1 MTLAAALALLLAA
14 PGSRCVEIAALS
26 DLHGHVEAL
35 PAVGTYLKELR
46 RAGPTV
52 LLDAGDSLQGTI
64 EASLSR
70 GAAVVAGYGAL
81 RLDASAVGNHD
92 FDYGQE
98 VLRQRMAE
106 AGYPYLSANVR
117 MESTGKRPAWPNLR
131 ARRMLYP
138 AEGPV
143 VGVFGLSGQ
152 DTPYT
157 TMPRNVSGL
166 AFENA
171 AREAVEQAAALRSE
185 GADLV
190 VALVHIGGHCAD
202 LSAPEDLS
210 SCDRESELFRLVEA
224 LPPGAVDAVVAGH
237 THALV
242 NHRVNGIPVLQAGAR
257 AEVLGRLTVCSGAAP
272 RFHEFLP
279 LRGQGAP
286 APDPAV
292 AAAVAPFLS
301 AAKADRERP
310 LGVELRAPLTR
321 DRARLSTFGAAVASS
336 LRTALGADFGLTN
349 AGALRI
355 DLRAG
360 PLTQGQLYEA
370 LPFDDDLEIFRI
382 KGREVEAL
390 FQVLTRSG
398 KGFPQASGLRYGPEG
413 VRTCNGDPLDP
424 ARTYTVATNEFL
436 AEGGDG
442 VRPVVARFAPGS
454 IERHDEMDVRGAFVR
469 WLRATP
475 PDRLTRVCP

>member
-1 MTLAAALALLLAA
+1 MTLAAALALLLAT

-26 DLHGHVEAL
+26 DLHGHIEAL
-35 PAVGTYLKELR
+35 PAVGAHLKELR
-46 RAGPTV
+46 RTGPTL

-64 EASLSR
+64 EANLSR

-92 FDYGQE
+92 FDYGQD

-106 AGYPYLSANVR
+106 AGYPFLSANVR

-143 VGVFGLSGQ
+143 VGVFGLSGE

-166 AFENA
+166 SFENA
-171 AREAVEQAAALRSE
+171 AREAAEQAAALRAE
-185 GADLV
+185 GAELV

-202 LSAPEDLS
+202 LSAPDDLS
-210 SCDRESELFRLVEA
+210 SCDRESDLFRLVDSFPA
-224 LPPGAVDAVVAGH
+224 DSVDAVVAGH

-242 NHRVNGIPVLQAGAR
+242 NHRVNGVPVLQAGAR
-257 AEVLGRLTVCSGAAP
+257 AEVLGHLTVCAGGPP
-272 RFHEFLP
+272 RFHRFLP
-279 LRGQGAP
+279 VRGPGAP
-286 APDPAV
+286 APDRAV
-292 AAAVAPFLS
+292 AAAVAPFLE
-301 AAKADRERP
+301 AARAERERP
-310 LGVELRAPLTR
+310 LGVQLRAPLTR
-321 DRARLSTFGAAVASS
+321 NRSALSSFGAAAAPS
-336 LRTALGADFGLTN
+336 LRAALGTDFGLAN
-349 AGALRI
+349 AGALRV

-370 LPFDDDLEIFRI
+370 LPFDDELVVFKI

-390 FQVLTRSG
+390 FQALTRGG
-398 KGFPQASGLRYGPEG
+398 KGFPQAAGLRYGPEG
-413 VRTCNGDPLDP
+413 VRTCAGAPLDP
-424 ARTYTVATNEFL
+424 TRIYTVATNEFL

-454 IERHDEMDVRGAFVR
+454 IVRHDEIDVRGAFLR
-469 WLRATP
+469 WLKATP
-475 PDRLTRVCP
+475 ADQLTRVCP